1 LPRSGPKRLPY
12 DHGRGLLPLWWMD
25 TYRRRAN
32 RYGRLPMQHRPLTKE
47 EYAIAG
53 VPLDVCTNCKCQSLQ
68 TPYQW
73 VYYRENGTP
82 KVLCDTCFTDVCE
95 RGTMAGAAFLASPQ
109 AAVCEWPQDASSIT
123 GFPQL
128 PPDAVNT
135 VFDRFRDLS
144 PDDVRELSLSIP
156 IHAAP
161 GHKLEWFGPISW
173 WSVMRCLT
181 WLRESLSV
189 GLPFIFQ
196 RWEKLQSVIADNLR
210 GDEYEPWRQRLRTF
224 AHKEF
229 LFRYSELLSDAVSK
243 AHQKTAGIKTIEK
256 RQALLSEIRA
266 SVCKRMPPQ
275 SLNGAAEE
283 LQRFVEYM
291 DAQIAGCEK

>member
-1 LPRSGPKRLPY
+1 MDKYRS
-12 DHGRGLLPLWWMD
+12 
-25 TYRRRAN
+25 RAN
-32 RYGRLPMQHRPLTKE
+32 WYAKLPMQHRPLTKE

-82 KVLCDTCFTDVCE
+82 KVLCDSCFTDVCE
-95 RGTMAGAAFLASPQ
+95 RGTVAGAAFFASPQ

-123 GFPQL
+123 GFPQV
-128 PPDAVNT
+128 PPDVVNT

-144 PDDVRELSLSIP
+144 ADDIRGLSLSIP

-161 GHKLEWFGPISW
+161 GHTLEWFGPIH
-173 WSVMRCLT
+173 WSFVMRCVT

-189 GLPFIFQ
+189 GLPFIFK
-196 RWEKLQSVIADNLR
+196 RWEKLESVIKDNLR
-210 GDEYEPWRQRLRTF
+210 GDEYEPWRQRVRTF
-224 AHKEF
+224 AQGEF

-243 AHQKTAGIKTIEK
+243 SHEKTAGLKTVDK
-256 RQALLSEIRA
+256 RHAALSEIKA
-266 SVCKRMPPQ
+266 GVCKYTPPQ
-275 SLNGAAEE
+275 SLDGAAEE

-291 DAQIAGCEK
+291 DAQIARCGK